1 MTDEPAGGRPAAPQ
15 APPAPHIYVP
25 RTLTD
30 AAMREVD
37 TLGRPVVVGGE
48 APPGRTEL
56 LRDAAGAGAVV
67 CTLTE
72 RIDAEFL
79 AAAGP
84 GLRVVANVAVGYD
97 NIDVAA
103 ATARGVRVSN
113 TPGVLDGATADLTM
127 ALMLAAARRV
137 AEGDRFLRERT
148 PWVWGPRMLLGLDLS
163 AGTTLGI
170 VGYGR
175 IGRAVARRARAFDM
189 DVVAAPTRSHA
200 EGTVDEDGT
209 AFVTLDA
216 LLERSDVVSLHCPL
230 TDQTRGLIDAAALA
244 RMRPHAVLVNTARG
258 GIVEEGALIEALYT
272 GLIGAAALD
281 VFEDEPELNPA
292 LLAAPRLLVT
302 PHIGSAGH
310 QTRDRMGL
318 LAVSNAAAVLAGAE
332 PPTPVN

>member
-1 MTDEPAGGRPAAPQ
+1 MSNEPAGGSTAAAHDPHS
-15 APPAPHIYVP
+15 PHIYVP

-30 AAMREVD
+30 AAMREVE

-48 APPGRTEL
+48 EPPPRAEL
-56 LRDAAGAGAVV
+56 LRDAAGAEAVV

-72 RIDAEFL
+72 RIDEEFL
-79 AAAGP
+79 DAAGP
-84 GLRVVANVAVGYD
+84 RLRVVANTAVGHD
-97 NIDVAA
+97 NIDVPA

-127 ALMLAAARRV
+127 ALMLDAARRV
-137 AEGDRFLRERT
+137 CEGDRFLRERT

-163 AGTTLGI
+163 AGTTLGV

-189 DVVAAPTRSHA
+189 TVIAAPTRSHP
-200 EGTVDEDGT
+200 EGSVDEDGT
-209 AFVTLDA
+209 AFVALEP

-230 TDQTRGLIDAAALA
+230 TEATRGLIDAAALA

-258 GIVEEGALIEALYT
+258 GIVDEKALVEALRTGAL
-272 GLIGAAALD
+272 GAAALD
-281 VFEDEPELNPA
+281 VFEGEPELDPA
-292 LLAAPRLLVT
+292 LLEAPRLLVT

-310 QTRDRMGL
+310 RTRDRMGL
-318 LAVSNAAAVLAGAE
+318 LAVSNAAAVLTGGE